1 MKGKPAK
8 PSAMSLLEGNPSK
21 RKLRTEIAVATE
33 MPSPPAFLD
42 SYALEEWGRLAIG
55 LNAIGVLSFVDM
67 GVMAAYCD
75 SFSTWFRATEL
86 LNEIKLQPNGKL
98 LSLIQIN
105 DDGIMLKNPLVD
117 RAEKAKAEMIKY
129 AVELGMTPVARARL
143 SIVNQNQT
151 SEFDGLLGA
160 PKK

>member
-8 PSAMSLLEGNPSK
+8 PAAMSLLEGNPSK
-21 RKLRTEIAVATE
+21 RKLRTEIAVSIE
-33 MPSPPAFLD
+33 MPSPPLFLD
-42 SYALEEWGRLAIG
+42 DYALKEWGRLAVG

-67 GVMAAYCD
+67 GIMAAYCD

-86 LNEIKLQPNGKL
+86 LNEIRMQPNGKL

-105 DDGIMLKNPLVD
+105 DDGIMVKNPLVD

-129 AVELGMTPVARARL
+129 ATELGMTPVARARI
-143 SIVNQNQT
+143 SITTQKQE
-151 SEFDGLLGA
+151 SKFKGLIDL
-160 PKK
+160 KK